1 MSAFAELP
9 ERQPRRGELT
19 SVLAPT
25 TRLMLHTM
33 HDELRELER
42 RAAAMDDGYLATL
55 IATAADEARDQLR
68 DDLILRQA
76 SSGAEQG

>member
-1 MSAFAELP
+1 
-9 ERQPRRGELT
+9 
-19 SVLAPT
+19 
-25 TRLMLHTM
+25 MLRTM